1 MAAASEG
8 VCVASF
14 CKTLPDF
21 RSVLTGLTCLAPR
34 QGYPFGVPEPEQ
46 EEAPIVREDIPWLR
60 RKEVGTGGAAG
71 RSLPWRSFQLQ
82 MRPRSVVVPEGLAI
96 IVCSHPLVVQKDSC
110 FVKMTMLDYANI
122 TIEQSQETTRKTKQE
137 NPSWRETFEF
147 GTTVNFRPAG
157 IVPKTDWSLYPA
169 SN

>member
-1 MAAASEG
+1 MSFLSETLR
-8 VCVASF
+8 AFSF
-14 CKTLPDF
+14 ADLC
-21 RSVLTGLTCLAPR
+21 TGLAGADLVAP
-34 QGYPFGVPEPEQ
+34 PPEDTVVLDLRPRIG
-46 EEAPIVREDIPWLR
+46 IVREEIPWLR
-60 RKEVGTGGAAG
+60 QKEACTGRAAG

-122 TIEQSQETTRKTKQE
+122 TIEQSQETTKKSKQE